1 MMQTDVKSG
10 QAGVSAQMVLGRTR
24 LKGFVAATAISGI
37 FTFWNST
44 TAPVSATYT
53 RTLKVIT
60 VSSTAHGLVVGQ
72 KVGLQF
78 AVVSST
84 SATSGNYTVA
94 TVADA
99 NTFNV
104 VDVNSGSVSSG
115 AVTYVASSTGFS
127 PWMFTYQSAAVI
139 TNAFLQFPGE
149 GIVADVGIYVN
160 GTFSSVSIFYG

>member
-1 MMQTDVKSG
+1 MQTDVKSG

-24 LKGFVAATAISGI
+24 LKGFSASTGVSGI

-44 TAPVSATYT
+44 TAPVSATCT
-53 RTLKVIT
+53 RSLKVIT

-72 KVGLQF
+72 KVGLQCP
-78 AVVSST
+78 VVSSV

-99 NTFNV
+99 NTFTV
-104 VDVNSGSVSSG
+104 VDANSGTVNSGT
-115 AVTYVASSTGFS
+115 VTYVASSTGFS
-127 PWMFTYQSAAVI
+127 PWMFTYQAGAVA
-139 TNAFLQFPGE
+139 TNAFLAFPGE

-160 GTFSSVSIFYG
+160 GTFSSVTIFYG